1 MIIRILIKEIVIT
14 ITTELVSAPRSPPL
28 SPNNRLCRF
37 SVGAWKRDI
46 RFIDK
51 TKRGHKLGFFFLHKQ
66 YVYTY
71 TFHYYLR
78 NSRSSETPLPSLPFP
93 FPITSQHCCL
103 PERTRKKKQPSFLQ
117 SSRPCNFSKKK
128 AKHEAPLYFYFLL
141 YILETKREKLAIAPT
156 TPLPRTSFFPC
167 GSLRSIPNPHLS
179 HFNTYNS
186 QPLFVWEG
194 KGRGGGKV
202 C

>member
-1 MIIRILIKEIVIT
+1 MYVRI
-14 ITTELVSAPRSPPL
+14 
-28 SPNNRLCRF
+28 
-37 SVGAWKRDI
+37 
-46 RFIDK
+46 
-51 TKRGHKLGFFFLHKQ
+51 
-66 YVYTY
+66 YTY

-78 NSRSSETPLPSLPFP
+78 NSRSSETPFPSLPFP

-103 PERTRKKKQPSFLQ
+103 PERTRKKSNLHFCKAQDLAIFPKKK
-117 SSRPCNFSKKK
+117 KKK

-156 TPLPRTSFFPC
+156 NPLPRTSFFPC

-179 HFNTYNS
+179 RFNTYNS

-194 KGRGGGKV
+194 KGRGGKKELLKLSQRRLSYSKTPETGLNLPS
-202 C
+202 